1 MKKNILLIEDDKD
14 ISELISYNLKK
25 ENFNVITAYD
35 GEEALNLIKDNVID
49 LIILDLMLPG
59 INGTDLLKYI
69 KRDEKTKNIPVIIET
84 AKGEENDI
92 VLGLELGADD
102 YVTKPFSPKVLVAR
116 IKRLIERTEEKSI
129 NEKLL
134 NAGPVTLD
142 LTRHKVTLKGKPIEL
157 TLVEFK
163 LLNYL
168 ISNKGKAL
176 SRDEILANIWLD
188 EVYVIDRVVDV
199 HINSIRKKLG
209 EESYLIETVR
219 GIGYTFKER

>member
-59 INGTDLLKYI
+59 INGIDLLKYI

-219 GIGYTFKER
+219 GVGYTFKER

>member
-49 LIILDLMLPG
+49 LIILDLMLPSVSG
-59 INGTDLLKYI
+59 IDLLKYI

-142 LTRHKVTLKGKPIEL
+142 LNRHEVTLKGKPIEL

-199 HINSIRKKLG
+199 HINSLRKKLG

>member
-49 LIILDLMLPG
+49 LIILDLMLPSVSG
-59 INGTDLLKYI
+59 IDLLKYI

-116 IKRLIERTEEKSI
+116 TKRLIERTEEKSI

-168 ISNKGKAL
+168 ISNKGKVL
-176 SRDEILANIWLD
+176 SRDEILSNIWLN

-199 HINSIRKKLG
+199 HINSLRKKLG

>member
-49 LIILDLMLPG
+49 LIILDLMLPSVSG
-59 INGTDLLKYI
+59 IDLLKYI

>member
-25 ENFNVITAYD
+25 ENFNTITAYD
-35 GEEALNLIKDNVID
+35 GEEALNLIKDNIID

-59 INGTDLLKYI
+59 VSGIDLLKYI
-69 KRDEKTKNIPVIIET
+69 KRNEKTKSILVIIET

-157 TLVEFK
+157 TLV
-163 LLNYL
+163 
-168 ISNKGKAL
+168 
-176 SRDEILANIWLD
+176 
-188 EVYVIDRVVDV
+188 
-199 HINSIRKKLG
+199 
-209 EESYLIETVR
+209 
-219 GIGYTFKER
+219 

>member
-35 GEEALNLIKDNVID
+35 GEEALNLIKDNIIG

-59 INGTDLLKYI
+59 INGIDLLKYI

>member
-35 GEEALNLIKDNVID
+35 GEEALNLIKDNIIG
-49 LIILDLMLPG
+49 LIILDLMLPSVSG
-59 INGTDLLKYI
+59 IDLLKYI

>member
-1 MKKNILLIEDDKD
+1 
-14 ISELISYNLKK
+14 
-25 ENFNVITAYD
+25 
-35 GEEALNLIKDNVID
+35 
-49 LIILDLMLPG
+49 MLPG
-59 INGTDLLKYI
+59 INGIDLLKYI
-69 KRDEKTKNIPVIIET
+69 KRDEKTRSIPVIIET
-84 AKGEENDI
+84 AKGEESDI

-219 GIGYTFKER
+219 GVGYTFKER

>member
-176 SRDEILANIWLD
+176 SRDEILSNIWLN

-199 HINSIRKKLG
+199 HINSLRKKLG

>member
-14 ISELISYNLKK
+14 ISELISYNLKR

-49 LIILDLMLPG
+49 LIILDLMLPSVSG
-59 INGTDLLKYI
+59 IDLLKYI
-69 KRDEKTKNIPVIIET
+69 KRDEKTKSILVIIET
-84 AKGEENDI
+84 AKGEESDI

-116 IKRLIERTEEKSI
+116 TKRLIERTNEKSI

-142 LTRHKVTLKGKPIEL
+142 LNRHEVTLKGKPIEL

-163 LLNYL
+163 LLSYL
-168 ISNKGKAL
+168 ISNKGKVL
-176 SRDEILANIWLD
+176 SRDEILSNIWLD

-199 HINSIRKKLG
+199 HINSLRKKLG

-219 GIGYTFKER
+219 GVGYTFKER

>member
-49 LIILDLMLPG
+49 LIILDLMLPSVSG
-59 INGTDLLKYI
+59 IDLLKYI

-163 LLNYL
+163 LLSYL
-168 ISNKGKAL
+168 ISNKGKVL
-176 SRDEILANIWLD
+176 SRDEILSNIWLD

>member
-49 LIILDLMLPG
+49 LIILDLMLPSVSG
-59 INGTDLLKYI
+59 IDLLKYI
-69 KRDEKTKNIPVIIET
+69 KRNEKTKSILVIIET

-219 GIGYTFKER
+219 GVGYTFKER

>member
-35 GEEALNLIKDNVID
+35 GEEALNLIKDNIIG
-49 LIILDLMLPG
+49 LIILDLMLPSVSG
-59 INGTDLLKYI
+59 IDLLKYI

-219 GIGYTFKER
+219 GVGYTFKER

>member
-49 LIILDLMLPG
+49 LIILDLMLPSVSG
-59 INGTDLLKYI
+59 IDLLKYI

-176 SRDEILANIWLD
+176 SRDEILSNIWLN

-199 HINSIRKKLG
+199 HINSLRKKLG

-219 GIGYTFKER
+219 GVGYTFKER

>member
-49 LIILDLMLPG
+49 LIILDLMLPSVSG
-59 INGTDLLKYI
+59 IDLLKYI

-168 ISNKGKAL
+168 ISNKGKVL
-176 SRDEILANIWLD
+176 SRDEILSNIWLN

-199 HINSIRKKLG
+199 HINSLRKKLG

>member
-35 GEEALNLIKDNVID
+35 GEEALNLIKDYVID
-49 LIILDLMLPG
+49 LIILDLMLPSVSG
-59 INGTDLLKYI
+59 IDLLKYI

-219 GIGYTFKER
+219 GVGYTFKER

>member
-49 LIILDLMLPG
+49 LIILDLMLPSVSG
-59 INGTDLLKYI
+59 IDLLKYI

-219 GIGYTFKER
+219 GVGYTFKER

>member
-49 LIILDLMLPG
+49 LIILDLMLPSVSG
-59 INGTDLLKYI
+59 IDLLKYI

-176 SRDEILANIWLD
+176 SRDEILSNIWLN

-199 HINSIRKKLG
+199 HINSLRKKLG

>member
-14 ISELISYNLKK
+14 ISELISYNLKR

-49 LIILDLMLPG
+49 LIILDLMLPSVSG
-59 INGTDLLKYI
+59 IDLLKYI

>member
-35 GEEALNLIKDNVID
+35 GEEALNLNKDNIID

-59 INGTDLLKYI
+59 INGIDLLKYI

-142 LTRHKVTLKGKPIEL
+142 LNKHEVTLKGKPIEL

-176 SRDEILANIWLD
+176 SRDEILANIWLN

-199 HINSIRKKLG
+199 HINSLRKKLG

-219 GIGYTFKER
+219 GVGYAFKER